1 MPSQTVTVGSRVEL
15 EEQDG
20 ERITIEISSVGGVSA
35 DSPAGRALLGAK
47 VGDEV
52 EIDAPKGSWRARVL
66 SIERLAGK

>member
-1 MPSQTVTVGSRVEL
+1 MK
-15 EEQDG
+15 
-20 ERITIEISSVGGVSA
+20 VS
-35 DSPAGRALLGAK
+35 RALLGAK